1 MNKSN
6 SENMKKFNSKI
17 LIIGIAI
24 IIAIGGFY
32 AVYLIVNKNKVETY
46 QQAQKENI
54 QNEKKELWT
63 CTMHPQVISDKPG
76 QCPICG
82 MDLVKKI
89 TYNNQNQ
96 ADKVSSIKLTGNK
109 IVLANVSTI
118 KIEKSEIKKQITV
131 YSYMDIADQN
141 RKVITARF
149 NGRIEK
155 LYIDKT
161 GDRISKD
168 QALFD
173 VYSPDLVQ
181 AQNEFLIALN
191 SSQNLGSLLKSAKKK
206 LQIYGMT
213 EEQINELERT
223 KEIKMTVTFYST
235 IGGTVI
241 EKKVQ
246 EGMYINEGM
255 SLFEVADLNTL
266 WNIGEI
272 NESELNI
279 VNVGSKVNLILQAYP
294 GEIFEGR
301 VSFIYPVVNAQT
313 RTVKIRSDFSNAKGK
328 LKPQMYGQASF
339 ERSFGDGLLV
349 PADAIL
355 FMGKRD
361 VVWLKVGDGMFEP
374 RDVTVGMKIGDKY
387 QILSG
392 INVGDEIAM
401 TGGFLI
407 DSESQLKS
415 GMATGHQHGGDNQGH
430 SSDQENNHNHNAME
444 NMNHKK

>member
-6 SENMKKFNSKI
+6 SENKKKFNSKI
-17 LIIGIAI
+17 LIIGMAI
-24 IIAIGGFY
+24 LIAIGGFY
-32 AVYLIVNKNKVETY
+32 ALYLIVNQKNGEIS
-46 QQAQKENI
+46 QQAKKVNI
-54 QNEKKELWT
+54 QSENKELWT
-63 CTMHPQVISDKPG
+63 CTMHPQVISDKAG

-82 MDLVKKI
+82 MDLVKQI
-89 TYNNQNQ
+89 TDDHQNHE
-96 ADKVSSIKLTGNK
+96 DNLSTIKLTSNEF
-109 IVLANVSTI
+109 VLANVSTMR
-118 KIEKSEIKKQITV
+118 IEKKEIKKQISV
-131 YSYMDIADQN
+131 YSYMEIPDQN
-141 RKVITARF
+141 RKVIAAKF

-161 GDRISKD
+161 GDIIKKG

-181 AQNEFLIALN
+181 AQNEYLIALN
-191 SSQNLGSLLKSAKKK
+191 SSQNLLKYAKNK

-213 EEQINELERT
+213 AEQINELEKT

-235 IGGTVI
+235 FGGTVI

-246 EGMYINEGM
+246 EGMYFNEGQ
-255 SLFEVADLNTL
+255 SLYEVADLTTL

-272 NESELNI
+272 YENDLNI
-279 VNVGSKVNLILQAYP
+279 LYVGNKVNLVFQSYP
-294 GEIFEGR
+294 DEIFVGK
-301 VSFIYPVVNAQT
+301 VSFIYPVVNPQT
-313 RTVKIRSDFSNAKGK
+313 RTVKVRSDFSNIDGK
-328 LKPQMYGQASF
+328 LKPQMYALAF
-339 ERSFGDGLLV
+339 IERSFGDGLLV

>member
-6 SENMKKFNSKI
+6 SENKKKFNSKI
-17 LIIGIAI
+17 LIIGMAI
-24 IIAIGGFY
+24 LIAIGGFY
-32 AVYLIVNKNKVETY
+32 ALYLIVNQKNGEIS
-46 QQAQKENI
+46 QQAKKVNI
-54 QNEKKELWT
+54 QSENKELWT
-63 CTMHPQVISDKPG
+63 CTMHPQVISDKAG

-82 MDLVKKI
+82 MDLVKQI
-89 TYNNQNQ
+89 TDDHQNHE
-96 ADKVSSIKLTGNK
+96 DNLSTIKLTSNEF
-109 IVLANVSTI
+109 VLANVSTMR
-118 KIEKSEIKKQITV
+118 IEKKEIKKQISV
-131 YSYMDIADQN
+131 YSYMEIPDQN
-141 RKVITARF
+141 RKVIAAKF

-161 GDRISKD
+161 GDIIKKG

-181 AQNEFLIALN
+181 AQNEYLIALN
-191 SSQNLGSLLKSAKKK
+191 SSQNLLKYAKNK

-213 EEQINELERT
+213 AEQINELEKT

-235 IGGTVI
+235 FGGTVI

-246 EGMYINEGM
+246 EGMYFNEGQ
-255 SLFEVADLNTL
+255 SLYEVADLTTL

-272 NESELNI
+272 YESELNI

-349 PADAIL
+349 PAEAVL
-355 FMGKRD
+355 FMGKRN
-361 VVWLKVGDGMFEP
+361 VVWLKVGEGMFEP
-374 RDVTVGMKIGDKY
+374 REVTVGMKIRDKY

-392 INVGDEIAM
+392 INVGDEVAM

-415 GMATGHQHGGDNQGH
+415 GMSTEHQHGGDNQLK
-430 SSDQENNHNHNAME
+430 STDKEKNNSRNSME